1 MRDSSRRAV
10 PWASWSGGCHSCGA
24 IRLCLSRFS
33 RISSATPSNTRVCV
47 RRRSSRLAHA
57 RSAANRSSLSATMAP
72 ASICNTP
79 TSYSACSRGC
89 IARRISKAPAS
100 ASRSCSASSIATA
113 GASGPKPRLTRAR
126 HFTSRR
132 EFRIMTDQR
141 AEILLVEDN
150 LNDVK
155 LTMNAFKTANL
166 ANSVHVARDGVEAL
180 EFLFCT
186 GPHAGRSI
194 QDRPKLV
201 LLDLKLPR
209 LDGHE
214 VLKRIKGDPRTSAI
228 PVVILTSSAEERDVM
243 RTYEVGANSY
253 IAKPVAFEQFTE
265 SVRDIGKYWLEINH
279 TQSG

>member
-1 MRDSSRRAV
+1 
-10 PWASWSGGCHSCGA
+10 
-24 IRLCLSRFS
+24 
-33 RISSATPSNTRVCV
+33 
-47 RRRSSRLAHA
+47 
-57 RSAANRSSLSATMAP
+57 MAP

-79 TSYSACSRGC
+79 TSYSACSRGA
-89 IARRISKAPAS
+89 IALRISKAPAS

-113 GASGPKPRLTRAR
+113 GASGPKRRLTRAR
-126 HFTSRR
+126 HSTSRR
-132 EFRIMTDQR
+132 EFQIMTDQR

-180 EFLFCT
+180 EFLF
-186 GPHAGRSI
+186 GAGSSPDAEL
-194 QDRPKLV
+194 QERPKLI

-209 LDGHE
+209 LDGHG
-214 VLKRIKGDPRTSAI
+214 VLKRIKDDPRTSAI
-228 PVVILTSSAEERDVM
+228 PVVILTSSAEERDAL
-243 RTYEVGANSY
+243 RTYVVGANSY
-253 IAKPVAFEQFTE
+253 IVKPVDFEQFTE